1 MDSIAQAK
9 DAGFEVLLSPKE
21 VQLDEVARRIL
32 PSDQKALG
40 ISLAGDVLE
49 VLLDHIPSP
58 AEYAELEKTAG
69 MLIAVTITTKEIFQE
84 IFDLANK
91 IADDAPRVIGPA
103 LASAVELDASDL
115 HLSVGTPPIVRV
127 GGDLKPLENWG
138 PLSNGDLKA
147 AAEWVLGTKAIELE
161 NNDTIDYDGAIT
173 YRGRRWRVNLY
184 KQRAS
189 LALSMRLIPTKP
201 PRLEELG
208 LPLAVADLSKLT
220 SGLVLFAG
228 PTGSGK
234 STSMA
239 ALIDRINKE
248 RRCHILT
255 IEDPIEYQHN
265 NQKSIVHQR
274 EVGHD
279 TATFALGLRAAL
291 RQDPDVILVGE
302 LRDVETMATALHA
315 AETGHLVLATVHA
328 SSADSVVT
336 RLVSSFPAGEQDQ
349 ILTQLASSLQ
359 AIVCQVL
366 LPTIDR
372 SSHRALASEV
382 LIVTT
387 PARTMIREK
396 RLHEVAAMLDSNS
409 AQGMI
414 SLEKSLANLV
424 STNRVNVD
432 EAERHAND
440 VKLFNEY
447 LVKYGDTQKYDFD
460 SFDSF
465 GELN

>member
-1 MDSIAQAK
+1 MDILLAAK
-9 DAGFEVLLSPKE
+9 SSGFEILE
-21 VQLDEVARRIL
+21 NADQITIDQVAMRIL
-32 PSDQKALG
+32 PSDSKALG

-49 VLLDHIPSP
+49 VLLDHIPTP
-58 AEYAELEKTAG
+58 AEYSQIEQVAG
-69 MLIAVTITTKEIFQE
+69 MLITVTVTTPEIFS
-84 IFDLANK
+84 ILLTNANTGY
-91 IADDAPRVIGPA
+91 DEAPHVIGPA
-103 LASAVELDASDL
+103 LVSAVELDASDL

-127 GGDLKPLENWG
+127 GGELRAIESWG

-147 AAEWVLGTKAIELE
+147 AAIWVLGEKAIELE
-161 NNDTIDYDGAIT
+161 KEVTIDYDGAIT

-184 KQRAS
+184 KQRS
-189 LALSMRLIPTKP
+189 SIALSMRLIPTKP
-201 PRLEELG
+201 PRLDELG
-208 LPLAVADLSKLT
+208 LPLAVAALAKLT

-239 ALIDRINKE
+239 ALIDRINSE
-248 RRCHILT
+248 RHCHILT

-265 NQKSIVHQR
+265 NQMAIVHQR
-274 EVGHD
+274 EVGND

-302 LRDVETMATALHA
+302 LRDVETMETALHA

-336 RLVSSFPAGEQDQ
+336 RLVSSFPSGQQDQ

-359 AIVCQVL
+359 GIVCQVL
-366 LPTIDR
+366 IPTVDKT
-372 SSHRALASEV
+372 SKRALATEV
-382 LIVTT
+382 LIVNT

-396 RLHEVAAMLDSNS
+396 RLHEVAAMLDTNS
-409 AQGMI
+409 SLGMM
-414 SLEKSLANLV
+414 SLERSLATLV
-424 STNRVNVD
+424 ATGKVSLS

-440 VKLFNEY
+440 TKLFNEY
-447 LVKYGDTQKYDFD
+447 LVKSGDMQKFDFD
-460 SFDSF
+460 SFDAF
-465 GELN
+465 GEIK

>member
-1 MDSIAQAK
+1 MNTLSEAK
-9 DAGFEVLLSPKE
+9 SSGFET
-21 VQLDEVARRIL
+21 LDDHNKIVVDQVAQRIL
-32 PSDQKALG
+32 PSELSALG

-58 AEYAELEKTAG
+58 AEYAELEKNAG
-69 MLIAVTITTKEIFQE
+69 MLITVTITTPEIYSKVK
-84 IFDLANK
+84 NK
-91 IADDAPRVIGPA
+91 SISTSDDAPRVIGPA
-103 LASAVELDASDL
+103 LISAVELDASDL

-127 GGDLKPLENWG
+127 GGELRPIENWG
-138 PLSNGDLKA
+138 PLSNSDLKA
-147 AAEWVLGTKAIELE
+147 AAEWVLGTKASELE
-161 NNDTIDYDGAIT
+161 AKETIDYDGAIT

-208 LPLAVADLSKLT
+208 LPSAVADLAKLT

-239 ALIDRINKE
+239 ALLDRINRE
-248 RRCHILT
+248 RHCHILT

-265 NQKSIVHQR
+265 NQMAILHQR

-279 TATFALGLRAAL
+279 TETFALGLRAAL

-336 RLVSSFPAGEQDQ
+336 RLVSSFPAGQQDQ

-359 AIVCQVL
+359 GIVCQVL
-366 LPTIDR
+366 LPTIDKTAR
-372 SSHRALASEV
+372 RALATEV
-382 LIVTT
+382 LIINT

-409 AQGMI
+409 ASGMI

-424 STNRVNVD
+424 STNRVSLA

-440 VKLFNEY
+440 SKLFNEY
-447 LVKYGDTQKYDFD
+447 LVKSGDMQKYDFD
-460 SFDSF
+460 SFDAF
-465 GELN
+465 GEIK